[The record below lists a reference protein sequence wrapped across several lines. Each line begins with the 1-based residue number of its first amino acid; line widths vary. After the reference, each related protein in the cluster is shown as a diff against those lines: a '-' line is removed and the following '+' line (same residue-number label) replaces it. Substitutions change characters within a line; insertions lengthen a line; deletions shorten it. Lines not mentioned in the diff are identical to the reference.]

1 MICGHVLSKR
11 RRGGR
16 KGAPVGMGID
26 WSESMDREQKLDRH
40 DARLLGVCAR
50 LADWADV
57 DPRLVRLNAVLL
69 GLLLAPV
76 ILPGYLV
83 AGLLLGRR
91 TLAC

>member
-1 MICGHVLSKR
+1 
-11 RRGGR
+11 
-16 KGAPVGMGID
+16 MGID
-26 WSESMDREQKLDRH
+26 WSESMDREHKLDRH
-40 DARLLGVCAR
+40 VAWLLGVCAR

-76 ILPGYLV
+76 ILPAYLV

>member
-1 MICGHVLSKR
+1 
-11 RRGGR
+11 
-16 KGAPVGMGID
+16 
-26 WSESMDREQKLDRH
+26 MDREQRSHRH
-40 DARLLGVCAR
+40 QAALLGVCAR
-50 LADWADV
+50 LADRADV

-76 ILPGYLV
+76 ILPAYVL